1 MGDASAARVA
11 LIFKGAASHMNPV
24 QEAEAGMD
32 IAHWKEREKRHVQ
45 VAHICNYSTQG
56 TEVGGVGV
64 RSGERPEA

>member
-11 LIFKGAASHMNPV
+11 LIFKGAAIHK
-24 QEAEAGMD
+24 AEVGMD
-32 IAHWKEREKRHVQ
+32 CTHWEEREKSHVQ

-64 RSGERPEA
+64 RGGERPEA